1 MGMSESKMPRGNGS
15 GAEPCL
21 LAAEWILPGGK
32 YWRRDA
38 RTISGMSLELCMC
51 KRVEKGK

>member
-15 GAEPCL
+15 GAEPYL

-38 RTISGMSLELCMC
+38 RMISGMSLELCMC